1 MAEFGRAAASL
12 PPDYRHDPSTVVP
25 LAFPFALDG
34 AKVERVPLAPPSLDG
49 LGFLRGDEGL
59 SARNII
65 LVTSPLS
72 PRAIG
77 ALRWPD
83 VEAILTAALDLL
95 PADLVAQMRGDPE
108 SEAEILPRDSG
119 EGEMLPASQFG
130 EDALAGEVDIAD
142 QLNLNPAD
150 FATSV

>member
-1 MAEFGRAAASL
+1 MADFGRAAASL
-12 PPDYRHDPSTVVP
+12 PPDYRHEPSTVVP
-25 LAFPFALDG
+25 LTFPFALDG
-34 AKVERVPLAPPSLDG
+34 AKVDRVPLAPPSLDG
-49 LGFLRGDEGL
+49 LEFLRGEAGL

-65 LVTSPLS
+65 LVTSLLS

-95 PADLVAQMRGDPE
+95 PGDLVAQMRGEPE
-108 SEAEILPRDSG
+108 SDAEILPSDLAEPERF
-119 EGEMLPASQFG
+119 PAERFG
-130 EDALAGEVDIAD
+130 EDTLATDADIAD

>member
-1 MAEFGRAAASL
+1 MAAFGRAAASL

-34 AKVERVPLAPPSLDG
+34 AKVDHVPLAPPSLDG
-49 LGFLRGDEGL
+49 LEFLRSAEGL

-77 ALRWPD
+77 SLRWPD
-83 VEAILTAALDLL
+83 VEAILTVALDLL
-95 PADLVAQMRGDPE
+95 PGDLVAQMRGESD
-108 SEAEILPRDSG
+108 SEAGILPAKQSG
-119 EGEMLPASQFG
+119 EDTLAS
-130 EDALAGEVDIAD
+130 EADIAD

>member
-1 MAEFGRAAASL
+1 MADFGRAAASL
-12 PPDYRHDPSTVVP
+12 PPDYRHDPSTVMP
-25 LAFPFALDG
+25 LNFPFALDG
-34 AKVERVPLAPPSLDG
+34 AKVDRVPLAPPSLDG
-49 LGFLRGDEGL
+49 LEFLRGEAGL

-95 PADLVAQMRGDPE
+95 PADLVALMRGEPE
-108 SEAEILPRDSG
+108 SEAEGSPSKSAERDR
-119 EGEMLPASQFG
+119 LPAERFG
-130 EDALAGEVDIAD
+130 EDALANDADIAN
-142 QLNLNPAD
+142 QLDLNPAD
-150 FATSV
+150 FETSV